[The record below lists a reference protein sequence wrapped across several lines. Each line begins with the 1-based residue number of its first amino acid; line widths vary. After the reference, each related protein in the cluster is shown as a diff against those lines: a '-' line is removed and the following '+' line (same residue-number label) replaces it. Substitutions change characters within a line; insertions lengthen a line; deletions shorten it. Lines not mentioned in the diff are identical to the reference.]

1 MIFFSNKGYEKR
13 RKSRMRKKEYYKKKN
28 VGWGGFRMVKNKVK
42 KRTEE
47 KEERMK

>member
-1 MIFFSNKGYEKR
+1 
-13 RKSRMRKKEYYKKKN
+13 MRKKEYYKKKN

-47 KEERMK
+47 KEERMKQTTLEKMIEKG